1 MVHSTIQ
8 LVHIPYNS
16 QEIGLFTLRS
26 QENVTF
32 WMCFEES
39 GRQVF
44 PLVYET
50 TQLVKG
56 RQLVSMVHHY
66 LYWYSIL
73 TMLLARIEIT
83 SCCGYHRS
91 IEYST
96 MITDHA
102 KFESDLH
109 F

>member
-26 QENVTF
+26 QENVTYF
-32 WMCFEES
+32 GCALRSQECKCFLL
-39 GRQVF
+39 F
-44 PLVYET
+44 NK
-50 TQLVKG
+50 QLSWLRG

-83 SCCGYHRS
+83 SCCGTVCGDFYWD
-91 IEYST
+91 
-96 MITDHA
+96 ITDR
-102 KFESDLH
+102 LNIQQ
-109 F
+109 